1 MRRLQ
6 GPSGLPCGLIL
17 GGLSR
22 NRKYKIKEVMIM
34 TEKRELD
41 ECLEFLWKMK
51 EGKQDSVESLRECM
65 KTEFNKNH
73 LTELADQ
80 GLIEFKEGEK
90 KIGLT
95 EKGASVASLIVRSHR
110 LAERLIHNV
119 MGMHY
124 ESGACEF
131 EHIITAELVDSIC
144 TLLGHPR
151 ECPHGLSIP
160 EGECCKRAANTAF
173 SLVVPLTQLQVGEQ
187 GQIAYI
193 NCAND
198 QRLHMLEG
206 LRIRPGTNIR
216 LEQVFPVCVISCEG
230 GSIAI
235 DEKIV
240 QGICVWRPATEG
252 LAAKVND
259 NSDSPSGKGEAKQKK
274 FRFGWGKKDGKPSN
288 SVKKDIS
295 EIRF

>member
-1 MRRLQ
+1 
-6 GPSGLPCGLIL
+6 
-17 GGLSR
+17 
-22 NRKYKIKEVMIM
+22 M

-41 ECLEFLWKMK
+41 EYLEFLWKMK
-51 EGKQDSVESLRECM
+51 EGKQDSVDVLRDYM
-65 KTEFNKNH
+65 KEAFDKNH
-73 LTELADQ
+73 LTELSDQ
-80 GLIEFKEGEK
+80 RLIEFGEGEK

-95 EKGASVASLIVRSHR
+95 EKGARAASLIVRSHR

-173 SLVVPLTQLQVGEQ
+173 SLVVPLTQLQVGDQ

-216 LEQVFPVCVISCEG
+216 LEQVFPVFVISCEG
-230 GSIAI
+230 ASIAL
-235 DEKIV
+235 DETIV
-240 QGICVWRPATEG
+240 QTICLWRSP
-252 LAAKVND
+252 VS
-259 NSDSPSGKGEAKQKK
+259 NSAGVPSGGDNLAEKTCATKRRK
-274 FRFGWGKKDGKPSN
+274 FRFGWGQGKDIKPVHA
-288 SVKKDIS
+288 VKKEIS
-295 EIRF
+295 EIKSK